1 MSQRRSRRSFGPPD
15 SSDGGSGS
23 GDASTT
29 QLQQFDDFRRRHSR
43 QNREIISENINRKS
57 TMNSLQAQI
66 AELKVELL
74 EVQQANRFLRK
85 QVQKVQKDSML
96 LKSQATRDALDA
108 VLGAVPALLQ
118 LRAALNK
125 MPAAQP
131 IAGPSSL
138 PHKRDYGNPT
148 ATRPAAT
155 AAEYLDLGPLA
166 EASETETPPRSQG
179 RRKSRGRPSP
189 SKNGAYGSPSPKV
202 DRRLAYLDPSS
213 PVTSPSPKRTTP
225 KKDRQRRRRE
235 SGLLPPPPA
244 VASPEM
250 SPLSEPPS
258 ASPAWGEGDRVPL
271 GPEAQTRLEEQAVEQ
286 AVTPTS
292 KRRDTSTT
300 FAAPK
305 GKNLAA
311 DLAAISKER
320 VPLGEKVRADNTPV
334 ELGKPLP
341 KMPSTKSG
349 RGLTTPPPA
358 PPSARERAAS
368 TPPPTSPT
376 AEDDGGRMRR
386 VRKSVNYKEPSLK
399 DKMRNELNAGVRRKS
414 TLPRSSAKMSGL
426 GKVVL
431 NDGDLPG
438 LPAQPPQS

>member
-15 SSDGGSGS
+15 TSEGGSGA
-23 GDASTT
+23 GDATTT

-43 QNREIISENINRKS
+43 QNREIISENITRKGS
-57 TMNSLQAQI
+57 MNNLQGQI

-85 QVQKVQKDSML
+85 QVQKAHKESML
-96 LKSQATRDALDA
+96 LKSQETRDALDA
-108 VLGAVPALLQ
+108 VLAAVPALLQ

-125 MPAAQP
+125 LPAPQP
-131 IAGPSSL
+131 VAGPSSL
-138 PHKRDYGNPT
+138 PYKHDFGNPT

-155 AAEYLDLGPLA
+155 AAEYHELEILA

-189 SKNGAYGSPSPKV
+189 SKNGTYGSPSPKV
-202 DRRLAYLDPSS
+202 DRRQVYLDPSS
-213 PVTSPSPKRTTP
+213 PVTSPSPKRSTP

-235 SGLLPPPPA
+235 SGLLPQPPTVSPA
-244 VASPEM
+244 EM

-258 ASPAWGEGDRVPL
+258 ESPLW
-271 GPEAQTRLEEQAVEQ
+271 EAQSRLEEQAVEQ

-292 KRRDTSTT
+292 KRRDTSSHI
-300 FAAPK
+300 AASK
-305 GKNLAA
+305 GKNLTA
-311 DLAAISKER
+311 DLAAIGKER
-320 VPLGEKVRADNTPV
+320 VPLGERTRAGNTPAAD
-334 ELGKPLP
+334 LGKPLP
-341 KMPSTKSG
+341 KMPSTKSA
-349 RGLTTPPPA
+349 RGSTPPP
-358 PPSARERAAS
+358 PPPARERASS
-368 TPPPTSPT
+368 TPPPTSPS
-376 AEDDGGRMRR
+376 ADEDGGRMRR

-399 DKMRNELNAGVRRKS
+399 DKMRNELNSGVRRKS

-431 NDGDLPG
+431 DDSDLLGLPG
-438 LPAQPPQS
+438 QPQPTN